1 MAADKPKPSSSLK
14 RKPAKARKIAKVGAL
29 SSSLQK
35 ILKNEKVY
43 LDQLF
48 EHSQLAIVMSDTH
61 GLILRI
67 NPEFTKVFG
76 YTVEETSG
84 RLIDE
89 LIIPPDQQDQAAH
102 YSQIANRGEKIAF
115 EAIRRHKTGNLLNVS
130 CFVSPISIDGQHV
143 ANYAVYRDITAQKQ
157 SEKALKTEKAYFQQL
172 FEVAQEGVVMTD
184 LNHNVIFINSAFTRV
199 FGYSLPEAKG
209 HSIDELVAPPG
220 TLQDAA
226 NISKQV
232 TDGKKISFEALR
244 KRKDHT
250 LIYVTC
256 VATPIE
262 IDGKQVGNYAV
273 YRDITEQRRAEE
285 ALQREQAYLKQLFE
299 RSPVAIVMLDKDD
312 RVYHLN
318 EEFTRL
324 FGYTQTEALG
334 CLLNSLIVPEKAKDE
349 VISIPQHA
357 VDIQDKKV
365 FERRRKRKDGSL
377 IDVAVLLS
385 PVTIRNEHVGGYAL
399 YQDITERK
407 KAEEALRRAHDELET
422 RVRERTAQ
430 LAETNRE
437 LEEEMQERRRID
449 QALRESEMRIK
460 ALSQQTEQFSLA
472 AASVIAIKDE
482 QEAFDRISKAI
493 VEYSD
498 FKTFIMSYFKETPPY
513 RDIIGHGGLDEELIN
528 KVRKV
533 NAPKEHFVKICD
545 AGIKLGQFSY
555 YLPHTK
561 KDVLNKE
568 AAIFATG
575 PVPDSEDA
583 WHPEDM
589 LFVRMNDDQGNLIG
603 ILSADSSKS
612 GKKPTDETVRPL
624 EIFSSLVS
632 QIIIYKKV
640 QEQLKQAKQA
650 AEAATRAKSDFLA
663 NMSHEI
669 RTPMNAVIGMTGLL
683 LGTELD
689 QEQKEYAQM
698 VRASGDAL
706 LHLINDIL
714 DFSKIEAGKLEL
726 EVINFDLQVTIEE
739 VSDMLAIK
747 AQEKNLELN
756 CLIDPR
762 APVLLQGDPGRLRQ
776 ILVNLINNA
785 VKFTEQGEIALELSL
800 ELETDTQATLRF
812 EVRDTGIG
820 IPQERMDR
828 LFKSFSQVD
837 ASTTRRFGGTGL
849 GLAISKQLVQLMG
862 GEIEV
867 KSEAGRGSVFWF
879 SIPFPKQIIHK
890 IEPAQLADIKGI
902 RVLIVDD
909 HKTNRKI
916 LATYLAAM
924 GCLPSE
930 AASSQ
935 DGLQQLIAAAETRN
949 KFDLV
954 LVEQMMPDMN
964 GETLG
969 QTIKSTASLSDT
981 RLIMLTSGGMRGDA
995 KRAKEIGF
1003 SAYLTKP
1010 IKRSNLLDCLLLTLN
1025 IKNIQET
1032 DQQKQ
1037 ILITQHTLA
1046 EMKKRTLRILLA
1058 EDNPINQKLA
1068 LRLMEKHGYYADAVG
1083 NGREAVEALRKI
1095 PYHLVLMD
1103 VQMPKMDGL
1112 EASRII
1118 RDPESGVLNPNIPI
1132 VAMTAMAMKGDRE
1145 QCLAAGMNDYLT
1157 KPIEPNKLFELL
1169 NKYLNV

>member
-1 MAADKPKPSSSLK
+1 
-14 RKPAKARKIAKVGAL
+14 
-29 SSSLQK
+29 
-35 ILKNEKVY
+35 
-43 LDQLF
+43 
-48 EHSQLAIVMSDTH
+48 
-61 GLILRI
+61 
-67 NPEFTKVFG
+67 
-76 YTVEETSG
+76 
-84 RLIDE
+84 
-89 LIIPPDQQDQAAH
+89 
-102 YSQIANRGEKIAF
+102 
-115 EAIRRHKTGNLLNVS
+115 
-130 CFVSPISIDGQHV
+130 
-143 ANYAVYRDITAQKQ
+143 
-157 SEKALKTEKAYFQQL
+157 
-172 FEVAQEGVVMTD
+172 
-184 LNHNVIFINSAFTRV
+184 
-199 FGYSLPEAKG
+199 
-209 HSIDELVAPPG
+209 
-220 TLQDAA
+220 
-226 NISKQV
+226 
-232 TDGKKISFEALR
+232 
-244 KRKDHT
+244 
-250 LIYVTC
+250 
-256 VATPIE
+256 
-262 IDGKQVGNYAV
+262 
-273 YRDITEQRRAEE
+273 
-285 ALQREQAYLKQLFE
+285 
-299 RSPVAIVMLDKDD
+299 
-312 RVYHLN
+312 
-318 EEFTRL
+318 
-324 FGYTQTEALG
+324 
-334 CLLNSLIVPEKAKDE
+334 
-349 VISIPQHA
+349 
-357 VDIQDKKV
+357 
-365 FERRRKRKDGSL
+365 
-377 IDVAVLLS
+377 
-385 PVTIRNEHVGGYAL
+385 
-399 YQDITERK
+399 
-407 KAEEALRRAHDELET
+407 
-422 RVRERTAQ
+422 
-430 LAETNRE
+430 
-437 LEEEMQERRRID
+437 
-449 QALRESEMRIK
+449 
-460 ALSQQTEQFSLA
+460 
-472 AASVIAIKDE
+472 
-482 QEAFDRISKAI
+482 

-533 NAPKEHFVKICD
+533 NAPKEYYYRICD

-561 KDVLNKE
+561 KDVLSKDI
-568 AAIFATG
+568 AIFGTD

-603 ILSADSSKS
+603 MLSVDSSKS

-632 QIIIYKKV
+632 QIILYNKTQKALNIAKARAEKMN
-640 QEQLKQAKQA
+640 QEFLKMNQALAVAMDKTTQMAKQ

-689 QEQKEYAQM
+689 PEQKEYAQL

-726 EVINFDLQVTIEE
+726 EVIDFDLQVTVEE

-776 ILVNLINNA
+776 ILINLTNNA
-785 VKFTEQGEIALELSL
+785 IKFTEQGEIALELSL
-800 ELETDTQATLRF
+800 EQETDTRAVLRF
-812 EVRDTGIG
+812 EIRDTGIG
-820 IPQERMDR
+820 IPKESMDR

-867 KSEAGRGSVFWF
+867 KSEENKGSVFWF
-879 SIPFPKQIIHK
+879 TIPFPKQTVHK
-890 IEPAQLADIKGI
+890 IEPAPLADIKGL

-930 AASSQ
+930 AASSR
-935 DGLQQLIAAAETRN
+935 DGLQQLIAAAEAKN
-949 KFDLV
+949 KFALV

-969 QTIKSTASLSDT
+969 RTIKDTPSLKNT

-1010 IKRSNLLDCLLLTLN
+1010 IRRSSLLDCLLMTLN
-1025 IKNIQET
+1025 EKYIQGT
-1032 DQQKQ
+1032 DRQKQ
-1037 ILITQHTLA
+1037 VLITQHTLS

-1068 LRLMEKHGYYADAVG
+1068 LRLMEKHGYHADAVA
-1083 NGREAVEALRKI
+1083 NGLEAVAALRKI
-1095 PYHLVLMD
+1095 PYQLVLMD
-1103 VQMPKMDGL
+1103 VQMPKMDGF

-1118 RDPESGVLNPNIPI
+1118 RSPGSGVLNPNIPI

-1145 QCLAAGMNDYLT
+1145 QCMAAGMNDYLT
-1157 KPIEPNKLFELL
+1157 KPIEPHKLFELL
-1169 NKYLNV
+1169 NKYLNVF